1 MADGVQMS
9 RNKLRQDAFIIN
21 PVGEKFSEAD
31 RTQGLKILELMPD
44 RSVPSDAVVQQRV
57 QDQLVG
63 NVFGHSGE
71 LNEDVSDFFM
81 LASQII

>member
-1 MADGVQMS
+1 MS
-9 RNKLRQDAFIIN
+9 QNKLRQDALIIN
-21 PVGEKFSEAD
+21 PIGEKFSEVD
-31 RTQGLKILELMPD
+31 HTQGLKILELMPD
-44 RSVPSDAVVQQRV
+44 HSVPSDAVVQHCV

-71 LNEDVSDFFM
+71 LNGDVSDFFM